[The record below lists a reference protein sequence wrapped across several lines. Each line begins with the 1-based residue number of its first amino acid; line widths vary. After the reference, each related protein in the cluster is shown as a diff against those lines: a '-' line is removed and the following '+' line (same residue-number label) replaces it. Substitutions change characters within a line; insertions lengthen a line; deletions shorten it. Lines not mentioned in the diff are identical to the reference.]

1 MRLSR
6 FFKNYALITQAVFS
20 ILVYSLL
27 GFGIGYLI
35 DKDSLWP
42 VVLLVVGMLL
52 GLVFFIMTL
61 LKLLKEEEEEKKH
74 GKESKD

>member
-1 MRLSR
+1 MKLNK

-35 DKDSLWP
+35 DKESFWP

-61 LKLLKEEEEEKKH
+61 LKLLKEDEEEKKH
-74 GKESKD
+74 GQESKD